1 MLNNRIFSQHIELK
15 QLNDSYSMNSLR
27 EKSSIQIEMH
37 EQIKLSDQQGSSKKV
52 QKVSEY
58 NINSNDLF
66 HLDNTILANRAMEFD
81 KQNNIINN

>member
-1 MLNNRIFSQHIELK
+1 
-15 QLNDSYSMNSLR
+15 
-27 EKSSIQIEMH
+27 MH
-37 EQIKLSDQQGSSKKV
+37 EQIKLSDQQGSSKQVHKD
-52 QKVSEY
+52 SEC